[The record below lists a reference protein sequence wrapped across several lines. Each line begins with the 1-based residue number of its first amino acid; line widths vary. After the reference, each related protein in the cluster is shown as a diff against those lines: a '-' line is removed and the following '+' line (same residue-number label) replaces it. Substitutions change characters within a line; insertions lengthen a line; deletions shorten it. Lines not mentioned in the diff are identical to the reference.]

1 MNIFRALKHFTT
13 RNRTDLMH
21 QVHKQG
27 PQTVQLEWWSA
38 RPNVGDALSPVIVNW
53 MMEQQ
58 QLDPAKG
65 KPVHLLAVGSIIG
78 PVRFDAVIWGAG
90 ILDPFNIANVI
101 RHSWYVKYDIRAVR
115 GPITRSCLQEAGYD
129 CPEVYGDPAVLMP
142 LIYQPE
148 DQTKKYPVSVILHF
162 SSSLKPG
169 KDVHQIN
176 VETDD
181 YKDFIDQLTAS
192 EKIIS
197 SSLHGIILAEA
208 YGIPAVFLNQDVTD
222 QSLKYLDWY
231 YSTGRKNIKMAST
244 LEEALRMEPME
255 LPDLRLM
262 QQQIQDAFPTDL
274 WHN

>member
-1 MNIFRALKHFTT
+1 M
-13 RNRTDLMH
+13 
-21 QVHKQG
+21 
-27 PQTVQLEWWSA
+27 
-38 RPNVGDALSPVIVNW
+38 
-53 MMEQQ
+53 
-58 QLDPAKG
+58 
-65 KPVHLLAVGSIIG
+65 
-78 PVRFDAVIWGAG
+78 
-90 ILDPFNIANVI
+90 
-101 RHSWYVKYDIRAVR
+101 R